1 MYLQNRCSSTVHA
14 VNQLHAHKKLPILY
28 YIWLELKYTFYAN
41 LTCHLL
47 HLHLCKF
54 GMRAGRRVGTS
65 KAWKGLTV
73 WQLEVAT

>member
-1 MYLQNRCSSTVHA
+1 MYLKTEVVQQFRQSTGCMHI
-14 VNQLHAHKKLPILY
+14 KKLPIPY

-41 LTCHLL
+41 LTCHLF